1 MPSSQAHLITR
12 LLGSC
17 SAALP
22 ALLWGSSALAQAA
35 APAATA
41 PAAPPEP
48 APAASPPPAA
58 AEPAAGAALWQAPPP
73 AAPPPDTN
81 TSTMD
86 KALSFF
92 GSIGYGY
99 GYGAGYGLGARFQLV
114 VADHVLH
121 LPPGKHDEF
130 GIEFGMDWYHVS
142 YDYPGLGTQ
151 YDRSYNEFTPV
162 VGVTW
167 NFWLTDKLALYPKID
182 LGYRFI
188 SWNDDKLP
196 TTPGLG
202 HIYFQGTGGVVYKLG
217 AVSLRAE
224 LGWASIHAGVGLHL
238 F

>member
-1 MPSSQAHLITR
+1 
-12 LLGSC
+12 
-17 SAALP
+17 
-22 ALLWGSSALAQAA
+22 
-35 APAATA
+35 
-41 PAAPPEP
+41 
-48 APAASPPPAA
+48 
-58 AEPAAGAALWQAPPP
+58 
-73 AAPPPDTN
+73 
-81 TSTMD
+81 MD

-92 GSIGYGY
+92 GSVGYGY

-142 YDYPGLGTQ
+142 YDYRGVGVS
-151 YDRSYNEFTPV
+151 YDWSYNEFTPV

-188 SWNDDKLP
+188 SWNNDQVSGYN
-196 TTPGLG
+196 PGLG

-217 AVSLRAE
+217 AISLRAE